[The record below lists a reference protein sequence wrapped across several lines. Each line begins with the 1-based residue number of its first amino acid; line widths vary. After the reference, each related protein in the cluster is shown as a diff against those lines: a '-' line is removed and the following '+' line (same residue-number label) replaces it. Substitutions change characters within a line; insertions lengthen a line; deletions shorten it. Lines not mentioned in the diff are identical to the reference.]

1 MRAAVSSQ
9 ISRADDDDFV
19 DLVSFVVDLGAR
31 KGGHVDYFLDFARR
45 FVNPNGRKLRWASF
59 GQANLLGCSRPR
71 AKVAT
76 LMRAYRK
83 EPTRGYCPVPEATI
97 FKHEDVDLEAWEEL
111 LYYFHWTCKD
121 AVASVSGDVGFK
133 LIVNI
138 DIATAEA
145 MSKAQK
151 GRGTCDPKGAKCM
164 MLAHPAKHWKVLKEE
179 ALKKTKTK
187 SKQR

>member
-1 MRAAVSSQ
+1 MSAPNSHDMTAVAVTADAVEKLKTQSGKVEFKDVQLAVCSQ
-9 ISRADDDDFV
+9 ISRSGDDNFV

-59 GQANLLGCSRPR
+59 GQANLLGCKCPR
-71 AKVAT
+71 AKVAA

-97 FKHEDVDLEAWEEL
+97 FKHDKSDLESWEEL

-121 AVASVSGDVGFK
+121 AAAALSEDVGLK
-133 LIVNI
+133 LLVNI

-145 MSKAQK
+145 MAEAQRLDCA
-151 GRGTCDPKGAKCM
+151 G
-164 MLAHPAKHWKVLKEE
+164 
-179 ALKKTKTK
+179 
-187 SKQR
+187 